1 MHEFY
6 YTYAVVEKI
15 SEGIHSRPEK
25 VVWFKWDDEKEGFYE
40 TEKTEWANGWYGFA
54 LG

>member
-6 YTYAVVEKI
+6 YSYAVVEKI

-25 VVWFKWDDEKEGFYE
+25 VVWFQWNKEQGGFYE
-40 TEKTEWANGWYGFA
+40 AKKPEWANSWYGFA